1 MNRQIVPSTP
11 GTVGTPP
18 RPIRVA
24 RYRDRVA
31 HDLVIRGGT
40 VVDGTGAPGVP
51 ADVAVDGDR
60 IVEIGK
66 GVPRGR
72 REIDAEGRIVT
83 PGFVDIH
90 THLDA
95 QFAWDPIGSS
105 SCWHGVTS
113 VVIGNCGVTFAPVR
127 EADHRYMAEMMES
140 VEDIPARSILD
151 GLPWDWETYGDYLA
165 WLDRTPLGVNV
176 GGMVGHTALRYY
188 AMGERSLDEVEVPSR
203 DELAVMT
210 ELLDE
215 ALSAGALGWST
226 SRTLRHRV
234 PDGRF
239 VPGTFARDDELLELA
254 DVLARHARGVI
265 EVSPRFDGD
274 GPAEPRVDRELAWM
288 EHVSRRA
295 ARPLTFNLSHT
306 WDQGEHWRYA
316 IDRARAA
323 NERGARIRPQTT
335 PRFIG
340 VLTGLAHRTPFDRHP
355 AWQALAPLTL
365 AERVA
370 VLRDPVRRAELVE
383 QAAGDRAGLDVFYVL
398 NGSDDLARYDC
409 RREDALLEIAAARG
423 VSPVEA
429 FVDLAVETEGRLLLS
444 WPLLNQSVD
453 AIGAMLDQPEVL
465 MGLADAGAHVGQTM
479 DASAPTYLLTYWV
492 RERGRLP
499 IEEAVRRLTSDTAAT
514 FGIHDRGFL
523 REGAYADLN
532 VIDWD
537 SLALPVP
544 EFVHDFPH
552 GAGRFLQRAR
562 GYEVTV
568 VNGQVFMESGKHTGT
583 LAGTLIRGSA

>member
-1 MNRQIVPSTP
+1 
-11 GTVGTPP
+11 
-18 RPIRVA
+18 
-24 RYRDRVA
+24 
-31 HDLVIRGGT
+31 
-40 VVDGTGAPGVP
+40 VVDGTGARAVE

-60 IVEIGK
+60 IV
-66 GVPRGR
+66 GVGAIAERGA
-72 REIDAEGRIVT
+72 REIDADGRLVT

-127 EADHRYMAEMMES
+127 AADHTYIAEMMES

-151 GLPWDWETYGDYLA
+151 GLPWDWETYGDYLR
-165 WLDRTPLGVNV
+165 WLDQTPLGVNV

-188 AMGERSLDEVEVPSR
+188 AMGARSLDEDATPAD
-203 DELAVMT
+203 DELARME

-215 ALSAGALGWST
+215 ALTEGALGWST

-239 VPGTFARDDELLELA
+239 VPGTFARDDELLAFA
-254 DVLARHARGVI
+254 DVLSRHGHGVI

-274 GPAEPRVDRELAWM
+274 GPAEPRVDAELAWM
-288 EHVSRRA
+288 EAVSRRA
-295 ARPLTFNLSHT
+295 GRPLTFNLSHT
-306 WDQGEHWRYA
+306 WEQGEHWRHA
-316 IDRARAA
+316 IERARAA
-323 NERGARIRPQTT
+323 NDRGAALRPQTT

-355 AWQALAPLTL
+355 SWQALSELTL
-365 AERVA
+365 EERVA
-370 VLRDPVRRAELVE
+370 ALREPGRRSELIE
-383 QAAGDRAGLDVFYVL
+383 QAVGDRAGLDVFYVL
-398 NGSDDLARYDC
+398 NGPDGLARYDC
-409 RREDALLEIAAARG
+409 RPEDALLAVAATRG

-429 FVDLAVETEGRLLLS
+429 FVDLALETEGRLLLS

-453 AIGAMLDQPEVL
+453 AIGAMLAEPEVL

-492 RERGRLP
+492 RERGALSV
-499 IEEAVRRLTSDTAAT
+499 EDAVRRLSFDTATT
-514 FGIHDRGFL
+514 FGIRDRGVV

-532 VIDWD
+532 IIDWD

-544 EFVHDFPH
+544 EFAHDFPH
-552 GAGRFLQRAR
+552 GAGRFLQRAL
-562 GYEVTV
+562 GYDVTI
-568 VNGQVFMESGKHTGT
+568 VNGQVFMESGEHTGA
-583 LAGTLIRGSA
+583 LAGALIRGGT